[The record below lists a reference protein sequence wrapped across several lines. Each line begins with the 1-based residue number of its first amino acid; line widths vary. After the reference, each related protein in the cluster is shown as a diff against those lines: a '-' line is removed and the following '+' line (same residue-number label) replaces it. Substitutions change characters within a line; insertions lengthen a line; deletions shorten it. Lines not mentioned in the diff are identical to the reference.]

1 MRTLLLALFA
11 GASFAA
17 DAADHGVR
25 FDSPGVLDL
34 AQHTSDLHSS
44 RYAPLADLAAT
55 EAAEI
60 LAAPSIGV
68 DQPVLKFSED
78 EYGCKP
84 EARTCAR
91 EHERALL
98 ALTRGAVVR
107 EGARLT
113 LKSDGAAAVTF
124 SDWTRPETKTADGD
138 SEGHWYLGALA
149 GSGYWRVEVQ
159 FGHDAPGNFL
169 INPQSGKVAF
179 VHNGSDVVASSPDGL
194 YLLTFNP
201 DNPPV
206 TLRVAALDA
215 AGPRVELQCNAGD
228 GHESIEF
235 KGWHGVESFD
245 LTLVP
250 RARSRLVHAL
260 PMRLTRA
267 GGVWTLAGANAGEW
281 LACWLP

>member
-1 MRTLLLALFA
+1 VDVATGDYELGTACRHVVLYESAYACVMR
-11 GASFAA
+11 
-17 DAADHGVR
+17 DDH
-25 FDSPGVLDL
+25 P
-34 AQHTSDLHSS
+34 H
-44 RYAPLADLAAT
+44 
-55 EAAEI
+55 
-60 LAAPSIGV
+60 IG
-68 DQPVLKFSED
+68 
-78 EYGCKP
+78 
-84 EARTCAR
+84 T
-91 EHERALL
+91 
-98 ALTRGAVVR
+98 
-107 EGARLT
+107 RLT
-113 LKSDGAAAVTF
+113 LKSAGAAVTF
-124 SDWTRPETKTADGD
+124 SDWTLPETRTADGD
-138 SEGHWYLGALA
+138 SEKHWYLGALA

-179 VHNGSDVVASSPDGL
+179 VHNGSDVAAPSPDGL

-201 DNPPV
+201 DNPPA

-267 GGVWTLAGANAGEW
+267 GGVWTLAGANAGDW